1 MRLQLVTQG
10 STAIS
15 TKVGMRGGVDGFYHR
30 LPKEMKWSLMEL
42 ALNMSA
48 KVRKGERTPAELR
61 PYLNSTSSICMKKG
75 LVKIFTLSRPDG
87 KACCDMTGVYI

>member
-1 MRLQLVTQG
+1 MPEQSFHFLTTLKLGRAG
-10 STAIS
+10 
-15 TKVGMRGGVDGFYHR
+15 RGGNAAICIYLR
-30 LPKEMKWSLMEL
+30 K
-42 ALNMSA
+42 
-48 KVRKGERTPAELR
+48 KGERTPAELR